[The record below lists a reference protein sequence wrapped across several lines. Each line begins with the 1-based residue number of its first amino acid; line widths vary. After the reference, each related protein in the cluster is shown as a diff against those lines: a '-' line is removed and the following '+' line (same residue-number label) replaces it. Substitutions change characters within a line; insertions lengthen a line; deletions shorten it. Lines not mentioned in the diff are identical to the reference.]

1 MAMLHHAGLS
11 HGFWQLA
18 VDAAVH
24 IYNRQPMRRLK
35 WQCPI
40 TLWDSTIP
48 DISYFRV
55 FGCKAFVHVPKE
67 QRQGKLDKKAVEMI
81 FVGYEQGTKGYRFW
95 NPANRSIVV
104 SRDVTF
110 DEDSFPARKDLVG
123 PKTRTPEVF
132 EPVDSDSEDSDEE
145 PFDIPLPLPVHMED
159 DDSEVPAK
167 PVGDEQAE
175 QRPDPVPPPNPPY
188 SRPRREGAGR
198 NPYRNKDNVYGDEP
212 PAHIDQRTDSQGN
225 QRAEM
230 FMILRAIHEANHSVP
245 TSRSEAKKSPYI
257 SRIQNK
263 QLVRTSHGNLHPKLG

>member
-132 EPVDSDSEDSDEE
+132 KLVDSDSEDSNEE
-145 PFDIPLPLPVHMED
+145 LFNIPLPLPIHMVC
-159 DDSEVPAK
+159 SSLCPQVRQN
-167 PVGDEQAE
+167 VGLG
-175 QRPDPVPPPNPPY
+175 RGITGL
-188 SRPRREGAGR
+188 SRVILMLKVALQQQGPCRGWVQEEGR
-198 NPYRNKDNVYGDEP
+198 
-212 PAHIDQRTDSQGN
+212 
-225 QRAEM
+225 
-230 FMILRAIHEANHSVP
+230 
-245 TSRSEAKKSPYI
+245 
-257 SRIQNK
+257 
-263 QLVRTSHGNLHPKLG
+263 